1 MISLLK
7 SWETSPAFLYFL
19 IEQRKKSTLRL
30 NMTITFAERADQLCD
45 RLREMEHHAEEG
57 DQLFYCAYL
66 LGLLGLHSGTEGEG
80 QKVFD
85 NAFTT
90 ILQETL
96 EVEGVMESDQEN
108 ITALWA
114 TICKKEIS

>member
-1 MISLLK
+1 LASSTPLLQCR
-7 SWETSPAFLYFL
+7 TYY
-19 IEQRKKSTLRL
+19 L
-30 NMTITFAERADQLCD
+30 NL
-45 RLREMEHHAEEG
+45 G
-57 DQLFYCAYL
+57 L

-108 ITALWA
+108 ITALWE
-114 TICKKEIS
+114 TICKKEISS

>member
-1 MISLLK
+1 MI
-7 SWETSPAFLYFL
+7 
-19 IEQRKKSTLRL
+19 
-30 NMTITFAERADQLCD
+30 ITFAERADQLCD
-45 RLREMEHHAEEG
+45 RLREMEYHAEEG
-57 DQLFYCAYL
+57 DHLFYCAYL
-66 LGLLGLHSGTEGEG
+66 LGLFGLHSGTEGEG

-108 ITALWA
+108 ITALWE
-114 TICKKEIS
+114 TICKKEISS